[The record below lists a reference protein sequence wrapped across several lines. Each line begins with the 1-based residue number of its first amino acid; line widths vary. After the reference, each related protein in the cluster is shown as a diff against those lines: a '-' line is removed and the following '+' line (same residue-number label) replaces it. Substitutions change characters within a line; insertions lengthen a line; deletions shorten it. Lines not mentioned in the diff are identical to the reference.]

1 MKQLKFRIVRA
12 TFKNESFTFIRNQG
26 QNDHAEGIKGGVIY
40 IHHFGTGYQEL
51 IFASN
56 EKASKWWKKHCLSI
70 AK

>member
-40 IHHFGTGYQEL
+40 IHHFGTGYQ
-51 IFASN
+51 
-56 EKASKWWKKHCLSI
+56 
-70 AK
+70 